1 MSTENYPIEVQ
12 FPDISAHEQSSSGI
26 AYVHSFDS
34 GVAGPHVMINALT
47 HGNEVCG
54 AIVVDELLR
63 RGLRPR
69 RGRLTLAFANVD
81 AYRRFH
87 PAKPDAARFVDQ
99 DFNRV
104 WTEAVLDD
112 ASRNSSELAR
122 ARAMRPVIDSVDAL
136 LDLHSMH
143 EKSKPLIVAG
153 PLQKGIDLAVRLGTP
168 ATVICDE
175 GHPEGRRMRD
185 YEGFGDPASAKNA
198 LLIEC
203 GQHWEKS
210 AVAVARDTTARFL
223 LLAGVIDQSDLPA
236 DWLAPLPPAQ
246 HIVRVTQPVVA
257 TSMDFRF
264 AGPYT
269 GLEIFPTAGA
279 VIGWSNGEPVTT
291 PYDDCMLVM
300 PSLRQLR
307 PGVTVV
313 RLGKVEETIATSS
326 NRGA

>member
-1 MSTENYPIEVQ
+1 MSMEAYPIEVE
-12 FPDISAHEQSSSGI
+12 FPDITPHEASSSGI
-26 AYVHSFDS
+26 AYVHTFDS
-34 GVAGPHVMINALT
+34 GLPGPHVMINALT

-63 RGLRPR
+63 RALRPR
-69 RGRLTLAFANVD
+69 RGRLTLSFANVA
-81 AYRRFH
+81 AYRRFD

-104 WTEAVLDD
+104 WTAAVLDD
-112 ASRNSSELAR
+112 ASRTSSELER
-122 ARAMRPVIDSVDAL
+122 ARAMRPVVDTVDAL

-153 PLQKGIDLAVRLGTP
+153 PLQKGIDLATRLGTP

-203 GQHWEKS
+203 GQHWEPG

-223 LLAGVIDQSDLPA
+223 LLSSVVDEADLPPG
-236 DWLAPLPPAQ
+236 WLAPLPPAQ

-257 TSMDFRF
+257 ASMDFRF
-264 AGPYT
+264 AAPYT
-269 GLEIFPTAGA
+269 GLEVFPEAGA
-279 VIGWSNGEPVTT
+279 LIGWSNGAEVRT
-291 PYDDCMLVM
+291 PYDNCMLVM

-313 RLGKVEETIATSS
+313 RLGRIEQTVA
-326 NRGA
+326 NPGAAG

>member
-69 RGRLTLAFANVD
+69 HGRLTLAFANVD
-81 AYRRFH
+81 AYRRFD

-279 VIGWSNGEPVTT
+279 VIGWSNGKPVTT